1 MKGSKDKR
9 SQDHRSLQKIKS
21 DARFTVATA
30 CGLLLMGCH
39 GQSGKNLRTRE
50 VPNTSNVVWLVC
62 EDQSLFM
69 PMYGDSNAYMPNV
82 RSLAEEGTVFDHF
95 FAVSPVCSPSRSS
108 ILTGVQPS
116 AIGTHHMRAYQA
128 AQPKF
133 NTHTGLPIYSAPAPD
148 GVRAFTEHL
157 RMQGVYCTN
166 NAKED
171 YNFATPPLAWD
182 VSSKEAHWRN
192 RPEGATFFSVFNFN
206 VSHES
211 NVWKRSSMP
220 CDVSPDDVVVPPLL
234 PEDKDVRRDLATN
247 YCNLEALDKQVGK
260 VLDQLKEDGLYD
272 QTTVVFYSDHGGPFP
287 RFKRALSDAGLRV
300 PMIVKWGQDVEA
312 PARQSAMHS
321 FLDLGPSVLAWMGV
335 TPPEA
340 LPGLP
345 ITPMGDGHQEIH
357 GASDRFDEE
366 MDRVRTIRTR
376 HWRLVRND
384 LPQKPKGLDLA
395 YRQRMRTALAMDS
408 LASNGIEPWHTWKH
422 EARQP
427 WELYH
432 TSADPWEMTDLS
444 QEAIYADTLYNLQR
458 KLALAFPAHLDLG
471 RTSEAEMITSFE
483 RKIAE
488 QDLQPATLVRNKEVL
503 TLSHANPNVSL
514 GWKPLGEDR
523 WHITA
528 SGLPIAP
535 PAGTE
540 VLELLAARI
549 GWASQHT
556 VEGIPN

>member
-1 MKGSKDKR
+1 
-9 SQDHRSLQKIKS
+9 
-21 DARFTVATA
+21 
-30 CGLLLMGCH
+30 
-39 GQSGKNLRTRE
+39 
-50 VPNTSNVVWLVC
+50 
-62 EDQSLFM
+62 
-69 PMYGDSNAYMPNV
+69 MYGDLTAHMPNV
-82 RSLAEEGTVFDHF
+82 QSLAATGTVFENF

-108 ILTGVQPS
+108 ILTGIQPS
-116 AIGTHHMRAYQA
+116 TMGTHHMRAYQA

-133 NTHTGLPIYSAPAPD
+133 NTHTGLQIYSAPAPE
-148 GVRAFTEHL
+148 GIRAFTEHL

-192 RPEGATFFSVFNFN
+192 RPEGAPFFSVFNFN

-211 NVWKRSSMP
+211 NVWKRASMR
-220 CDVSPDDVVVPPLL
+220 CDVSPDDLVVPPLL
-234 PEDKDVRRDLATN
+234 PDDKGVRRDLATN

-287 RFKRALSDAGLRV
+287 GFKRALSDAGLRV
-300 PMIVKWGQDVEA
+300 PLVVKWGQGVEG
-312 PARQSAMHS
+312 PERQSAMYS
-321 FLDLGPSVLAWMGV
+321 FLDLGPSVLAWMGI

-345 ITPMGDGHQEIH
+345 ITPEGEGHKAIH

-384 LPQKPKGLDLA
+384 YPQKPKGLDLA
-395 YRQRMRTALAMDS
+395 YRQQMRTAQVMDS
-408 LASNGIEPWHTWKH
+408 LASIGMEPWSKWKRA
-422 EARQP
+422 ARKP

-432 TSADPWEMTDLS
+432 TSEDPWEMTDLS
-444 QEAIYADTLYNLQR
+444 QEAKYADTLLELQH
-458 KLALAFPAHLDLG
+458 KLDLAFPANRDLG
-471 RTSEAEMITSFE
+471 RTPEAEMITLFE
-483 RKIAE
+483 GQVAK
-488 QDLQPATLVRNKEVL
+488 QDLQTATLVRHNADL
-503 TLSHANPNVSL
+503 TLVHSNPNVSL
-514 GWKPLGEDR
+514 GWRSLGEDN
-523 WHITA
+523 WHITS
-528 SGLPIAP
+528 SGQRIAP
-535 PAGTE
+535 PEGSE

-549 GWASQHT
+549 GWASQET
-556 VEGIPN
+556 VQTIPD